1 MSKDIGPDA
10 ITLDDERESQMSH
23 GCSETNC
30 TDQSQRELEE
40 LELASRMER
49 IGWKIL
55 VLSGKGGVGK
65 STVAANL
72 AASLARAGKK
82 VGLLDVD
89 LHGPSIPKIFGL
101 DGQRIG
107 ADGTG
112 GIEPIQLTENLSVV
126 SVGLLLDSASDA
138 VIWRGPMKYSVIR
151 QFLKDVEW
159 GRLDYL
165 VIDSPP
171 GTGDEPLAVA
181 QLVGKGA
188 WAVVVT
194 TPQEVAIADVRRSV
208 SFCKTLDLHIAGI
221 VENMSGFAC
230 PHCGQQVDLF
240 KTGGGEKL
248 AAEMDVPFLGRIP
261 IDPQIVVSGDTGR
274 PFVDA
279 FANSPSAQAFAN
291 VIAPILNHHAQQ
303 DGTLCPIRQIKESTK
318 MKIAIPMADGKLCM
332 HFGHCEQFALVEV
345 DEASKTIASTS
356 YLTPPPHE
364 PGVLP
369 RWLHEQGA
377 NVIIADGMGQRAQ
390 GLFAQNGIKVVV
402 GAPTAKVE
410 DTVGA
415 YLTGTLE
422 VGANTCDH

>member
-1 MSKDIGPDA
+1 
-10 ITLDDERESQMSH
+10 MSH
-23 GCSETNC
+23 GCSETSGA
-30 TDQSQRELEE
+30 DQAQRELEE
-40 LELASRMER
+40 IELQTRMER
-49 IGWKIL
+49 IGRKVL

-72 AASLARAGKK
+72 AMSLARAGKK

-89 LHGPSIPKIFGL
+89 LHGPSIPRILGL

-107 ADGTG
+107 ADGAG
-112 GIEPIQLTENLSVV
+112 GIEPIQVTENLSVV

-138 VIWRGPMKYSVIR
+138 VIWRGPMKYGVIR

-181 QLVGKGA
+181 QLVGKDA

-194 TPQEVAIADVRRSV
+194 TPQDVAIADVRRSV
-208 SFCKTLDLHIAGI
+208 SFCKTLDLHVAGI
-221 VENMSGFAC
+221 VENMSGLVC
-230 PHCGQQVDLF
+230 PHCNQHVDLF

-248 AAEMDVPFLGRIP
+248 AAEMRVPFLGRIP
-261 IDPQIVVSGDTGR
+261 LDPQIVVSGDSGR
-274 PFVDA
+274 PFVDTLA
-279 FANSPSAQAFAN
+279 DSPSAQAFAS
-291 VIAPILNHHAQQ
+291 VIAPIMNHTNKDESLPSEEQV
-303 DGTLCPIRQIKESTK
+303 RKETAR

-332 HFGHCEQFALVEV
+332 HFGHCEQFALVDV
-345 DEASKTIASTS
+345 DETSKTVAATN

-377 NVIIADGMGQRAQ
+377 NVIIAGGMGQRAQ
-390 GLFAQNGIKVVV
+390 GLFAQNAIQVVV
-402 GAPTAKVE
+402 GAPAQKVE
-410 DTVGA
+410 DVVSA
-415 YLTGTLE
+415 YLAGTLE
-422 VGANTCDH
+422 VGQNVCDH